1 MTLTTKM
8 DASINVS
15 LFMFL
20 KLLGKCTNSEQIDS
34 QTPLAGTQTE
44 LEQTAVVQRAGG
56 GSALEPI
63 R

>member
-1 MTLTTKM
+1 MALTTKM
-8 DASINVS
+8 DASMNLS

-20 KLLGKCTNSEQIDS
+20 KRSGKCTNSEQIDS
-34 QTPLAGTQTE
+34 QTPLAGTRTE

-56 GSALEPI
+56 GSASEPI